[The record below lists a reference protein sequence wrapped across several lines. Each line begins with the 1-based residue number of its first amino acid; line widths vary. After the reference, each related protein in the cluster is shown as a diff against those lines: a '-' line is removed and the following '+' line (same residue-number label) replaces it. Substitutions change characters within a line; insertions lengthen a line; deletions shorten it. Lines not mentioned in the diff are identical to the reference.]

1 MPYAAEKQATCL
13 QRRGGQGGGIT
24 MVNPCRPIMPNGA
37 GAPSFSPYLGPHGQ
51 AGTLW
56 VVRGVVGQRWGAEKP
71 V

>member
-1 MPYAAEKQATCL
+1 
-13 QRRGGQGGGIT
+13 
-24 MVNPCRPIMPNGA
+24 MVNLCRPIMPNGA